1 MFKEHSYS
9 EWNLDTI
16 SWIVFRV
23 YAFSDFLT
31 AKSRSLHLQPS
42 YTRACV
48 PRLVACFPSCIL
60 YIRVTCDAP
69 FTCECARA
77 SIYMHNSRTYPCLYT
92 HWHTRVLRGRRTLG
106 VPSKVTAV
114 IVDCLL
120 GCLLVSLRFEI
131 ICSWEY
137 WVCVKRMCLFTTHFN
152 SILSGK
158 LLRRNV

>member
-1 MFKEHSYS
+1 M
-9 EWNLDTI
+9 I

-23 YAFSDFLT
+23 YASSDFLT
-31 AKSRSLHLQPS
+31 AKSRSLHLRPS

-48 PRLVACFPSCIL
+48 SRLVACFPSCIL

-77 SIYMHNSRTYPCLYT
+77 SIYMHNSRTYPCF
-92 HWHTRVLRGRRTLG
+92 TRIDIRVCARTTNSG
-106 VPSKVTAV
+106 VPSKATAV
-114 IVDCLL
+114 IVVCLL

-131 ICSWEY
+131 ICSWEH

-152 SILSGK
+152 PISSEK